1 MKHSSPAVLHL
12 LCGKIAS
19 GKSTLA
25 RQLAEAH
32 GCVLISEDQWLA
44 GLYPEQIHSI
54 ADYLL
59 HAQRLASVLE
69 PLVIAMLR
77 AGTCVVLD
85 FPANTV
91 AQRTW
96 LRALADQ
103 AGTPHQ
109 LHVLDVDEAQCKA
122 RLRERNRLGDH
133 PFAASDEQ
141 FERISRYFV
150 PPQEEEGLHIVRH

>member
-32 GCVLISEDQWLA
+32 GSVLISEDQWLA

-59 HAQRLASVLE
+59 HAQRLASAVSYTHLTL
-69 PLVIAMLR
+69 P
-77 AGTCVVLD
+77 T
-85 FPANTV
+85 N
-91 AQRTW
+91 
-96 LRALADQ
+96 
-103 AGTPHQ
+103 
-109 LHVLDVDEAQCKA
+109 
-122 RLRERNRLGDH
+122 RE
-133 PFAASDEQ
+133 
-141 FERISRYFV
+141 V
-150 PPQEEEGLHIVRH
+150 